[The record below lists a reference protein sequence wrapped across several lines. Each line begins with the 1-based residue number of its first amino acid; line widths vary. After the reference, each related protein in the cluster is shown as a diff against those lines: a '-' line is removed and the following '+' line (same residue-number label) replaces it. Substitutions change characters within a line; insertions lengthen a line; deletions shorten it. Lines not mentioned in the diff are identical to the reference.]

1 MGQAVA
7 VAVQEKTIKKQIKPA
22 RKKRVRPLEKDP
34 EEDFGEFSNSDIVP
48 DIVDFKCS
56 SSSEGFNRVIKMED
70 LVQIEEGEQL
80 EEAPKKRKRGRPK
93 KRK

>member
-1 MGQAVA
+1 MGQTVA
-7 VAVQEKTIKKQIKPA
+7 AAIQEEVVEKQRKPV
-22 RKKRVRPLEKDP
+22 RKKRSRPIEEAP
-34 EEDFGEFSNSDIVP
+34 EEDFGEFSNSDVVP

-56 SSSEGFNRVIKMED
+56 SSSEGFNRRIKMED
-70 LVQIEEGEQL
+70 LIQIEEGEQL